1 MKIFK
6 KIIIKYIHRIIVY
19 SEKGLYSYHMTYMKA
34 VNNVQMI
41 SKCCEFPIWR
51 TSTFPDVRKKIGEIG
66 EDLSLNLGVC
76 NTCESFFLIEN
87 FEQLERTH

>member
-1 MKIFK
+1 MNIYI
-6 KIIIKYIHRIIVY
+6 KIIPKNIHRMFVY
-19 SEKGLYSYHMTYMKA
+19 SEKGLYSYHMKHMKA

>member
-1 MKIFK
+1 
-6 KIIIKYIHRIIVY
+6 
-19 SEKGLYSYHMTYMKA
+19 MTYMKA

-76 NTCESFFLIEN
+76 NTCESFF
-87 FEQLERTH
+87 